1 MYAED
6 LLQAVFPDA
15 VACQDNIQGAREIPD
30 HPLVHQ
36 ALRDAL
42 EEAVDANGLEAV
54 LTRLVNGE
62 IGFVARDTP
71 EPSVLSHEL
80 LNSAV
85 YTFLDD
91 APLEERRTRAVYTRR
106 ATEVRSA
113 DDLGALDPAAIER
126 VRQEAWPVAN
136 TADEMY
142 DALMVAGYI
151 KDTELAPHWPA
162 LLTSLG
168 ERVVQRGNAWFALE
182 RKDDEP
188 LEILASRLEVLGPV
202 TEQTANAD
210 AFSTRLTRAQQAQR
224 YVDGPLRAAWDVVHR
239 DKRKK
244 VLGGAFTPWQQAADR
259 RNVGNWTLAVTQ
271 AYVRA
276 GYLDRVDYA
285 GFHPDLPTAA
295 AQRDWV
301 RRAAALFG
309 DKPIWVSEWQL
320 TRSAFPDDG
329 AYVAA
334 MGSSAQALRGEL
346 GTACY
351 SGFTQE
357 EGVVP
362 VTEGGL
368 GGYREEDPAFDAY
381 RDWPKS

>member
-1 MYAED
+1 MAKVKLPFGSTLRTTGV
-6 LLQAVFPDA
+6 LLAAA
-15 VACQDNIQGAREIPD
+15 VAMAALTEWVAPD
-30 HPLVHQ
+30 
-36 ALRDAL
+36 R
-42 EEAVDANGLEAV
+42 
-54 LTRLVNGE
+54 R
-62 IGFVARDTP
+62 VAG
-71 EPSVLSHEL
+71 
-80 LNSAV
+80 
-85 YTFLDD
+85 DD
-91 APLEERRTRAVYTRR
+91 AFYGMVVGPNVDVERAIPK
-106 ATEVRSA
+106 
-113 DDLGALDPAAIER
+113 LGALGVNTVRLRMDVKNWGNPAA
-126 VRQEAWPVAN
+126 N
-136 TADEMY
+136 TGGPAYDGALAQAPLLDEQGFRIVLQVNSEGGAMPSY
-142 DALMVAGYI
+142 GSARAVFEWLMDRPGASAV
-151 KDTELAPHWPA
+151 D
-162 LLTSLG
+162 
-168 ERVVQRGNAWFALE
+168 VV
-182 RKDDEP
+182 
-188 LEILASRLEVLGPV
+188 EVLGPV
-202 TEQTANAD
+202 TDQAANAD

-320 TRSAFPDDG
+320 VRSAFPDDG

-334 MGSSAQALRGEL
+334 MGSSARALRGEL

-381 RDWPKS
+381 RDWPRS